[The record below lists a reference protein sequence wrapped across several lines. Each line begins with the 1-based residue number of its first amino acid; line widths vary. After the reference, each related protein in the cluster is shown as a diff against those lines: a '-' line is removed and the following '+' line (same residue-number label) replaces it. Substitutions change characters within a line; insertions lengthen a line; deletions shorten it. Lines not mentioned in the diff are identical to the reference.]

1 MKRNILM
8 IMLMVIGVFTTSAK
22 KLNEADFEP
31 THNVIKVN
39 YGPGL
44 VYSEMREL
52 NTVYKTS
59 SSYDLSVDYCH
70 TFNKGFGFGVNV
82 IQSYLNAIGSNDF
95 YAGASVYYAKEFKN
109 GWYFDASLGLGYA
122 GNDYSTPEGGIG
134 VFEQIGAHYK
144 FTRHFGV
151 GAELRSLSCS
161 YSTQIERPGHYS
173 FEGSFG
179 TNRIALTIGLQYYF

>member
-8 IMLMVIGVFTTSAK
+8 IVLMVISLFSTSAK
-22 KLNEADFEP
+22 AQNDTDFKP
-31 THNVIKVN
+31 THNVIKLN

-52 NTVYKTS
+52 NNIYKTS

-70 TFNKGFGFGVNV
+70 TFNKGLGFGVNV
-82 IQSYLNAIGSNDF
+82 IQSHLNAICSNDF
-95 YAGASVYYAKEFKN
+95 YAGASVYYAKELKN

-122 GNDYSTPEGGIG
+122 GNDYDAVEGGVG

-144 FTRHFGV
+144 FARHFGV

-161 YSTQIERPGHYS
+161 YRTQLERSRIYS